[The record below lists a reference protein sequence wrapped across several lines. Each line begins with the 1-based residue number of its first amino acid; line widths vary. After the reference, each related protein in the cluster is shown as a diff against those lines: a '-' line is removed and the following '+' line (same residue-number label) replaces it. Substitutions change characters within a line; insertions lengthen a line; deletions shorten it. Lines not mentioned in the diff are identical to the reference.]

1 MNLFFL
7 RHGKAESRG
16 PKWRP
21 DSKRPLTREG
31 EEKMAEVARGI
42 QALGLSFD
50 LILTSPYARALRT
63 AEILAEV
70 YGSKKLFETSNLAAE
85 TDPQN
90 IIDEINE
97 NFATV
102 EQIALVG
109 HEPFM
114 TRLVSTLIS
123 GQGTAVAIELKK
135 AGLCKLSVQKLAF
148 GKCACLNWLLTPRQL
163 ACVGRRA
170 KGR

>member
-7 RHGKAESRG
+7 RHGKAATRS

-70 YGSKKLFETSNLAAE
+70 YGSRKLFETSNLVAE
-85 TDPQN
+85 ADPKN
-90 IIDEINE
+90 IIDEINQ
-97 NFATV
+97 NFAAV

-114 TRLVSTLIS
+114 TQLISTLIS
-123 GQGTAVAIELKK
+123 GPGPALPSI
-135 AGLCKLSVQKLAF
+135 
-148 GKCACLNWLLTPRQL
+148 
-163 ACVGRRA
+163 
-170 KGR
+170 

>member
-7 RHGKAESRG
+7 RHGKAEPRS

-31 EEKMAEVARGI
+31 ERKMAEVARGI

-70 YGSKKLFETSNLAAE
+70 HGSKKVFETSNLVCEA
-85 TDPQN
+85 DPKK
-90 IIDEINE
+90 IVDEINE
-97 NFATV
+97 NFAAAG
-102 EQIALVG
+102 QIVLVG

-114 TRLVSTLIS
+114 TRLISTLIS
-123 GQGTAVAIELKK
+123 GPGTAAAIDLKK
-135 AGLCKLSVQKLAF
+135 AGLCKLSIQTLAF
-148 GKCACLNWLLTPRQL
+148 GKCACLEWLLTPRHL
-163 ACVGRRA
+163 ARLGQRG
-170 KGR
+170 KGG